1 MASQSLQV
9 TKHLCLS
16 LHYQNKK
23 NSGYKKS
30 ATLTNSWLSWL
41 KEQQVDVYEDEKQ
54 AVTNICFIK

>member
-23 NSGYKKS
+23 TRAVKN
-30 ATLTNSWLSWL
+30 LQHLLILQLSWL
-41 KEQQVDVYEDEKQ
+41 KEQQVDVCEDEKQ
-54 AVTNICFIK
+54 DITDICFIK